1 MRKIYLLLISILF
14 SVSSFTQEI
23 NGIIID
29 EFGNTLPGVNIQT
42 LKSNKFATSNFD
54 GSFTIQGSIG
64 EQIKFSMIGMED
76 LIMEASQ
83 NMNVTLLQSITELET
98 VVMIGYGT
106 SKKRDLT
113 GSIVSIKGEE
123 VADKPNNNVLSSLQ
137 GKVAGLS
144 VVNSGQPGVEPDV
157 RIRGTISLY
166 QTKPLYVID
175 GIFSETMDFVNP
187 NDIKSIEVLKD
198 PSSLSVFGA
207 RGANGVILVTTKR
220 ARNGETQIN
229 YNTTVGYKNIT
240 GKPDMTNGEEFKYLY
255 DMQRANQGAS
265 PYPYYNLYNANTDW
279 IDEIA
284 NKNALFYNHNIS
296 FSNASDK
303 NSFYAGFGYS
313 NEEGLIKNEL
323 YKKFT
328 ANINDELKVTNYL
341 KMGISA
347 NFLDTRL
354 PRLGGFTTAL
364 NTTPLATPYNYD
376 LGVYNQLPTDMGA
389 AQLGNALLE
398 VEGKKGTQL
407 NRDTRIVGNIFAE
420 LTFLKNFKFRGAYM
434 ASLDFFKG
442 RGYLPVFDVYAA
454 ETDNLTSYSVNV
466 LTQVNQFNNYK
477 QNLQQDYTLTYE
489 KEFGKHDVTLL
500 VGNTRYEE
508 YYSAMSGTVSQYAPS
523 YNDQG
528 IDTNQIPN
536 DPRWWYLN
544 VFPYGNPETRFSN
557 SDQWERATMSYLG
570 RVLYNYDGKYML
582 NASFRNDE
590 SSEVRK
596 SQNFWAVGA
605 AWEIS
610 KEGFFENNYVNYLKI
625 KGSVGEQGNQFTS
638 LHYPTYPLYVP
649 GQSAV
654 FGEDLVPAYILAFR
668 TNPDLKWETVLSKEV
683 GIEVGAFQNK
693 LTFEANYYDKTTK
706 GLLAFIDGTDKFY
719 GNVGEVN
726 NHGFE
731 FMASWKNTVRD
742 GFDYT
747 ISANL
752 TTIKNKVV
760 SLYEDGFEYY
770 SDPTRTYAGQPISY
784 FYGYEVEGVYQ
795 NDADVLLSPTSNVG
809 GTYGPGDLK
818 YKDINGDGVITP
830 DDRTNI
836 GNPTPDFTYGF
847 STSINYN
854 KWNLGLDFQGV
865 YGNEVFRSWGNGSSF
880 AQFNYRT
887 DRLGAWTGPG
897 TSNWEPRVN
906 DGSGYN
912 RLNSSYMV
920 EDGSYLRLRNIQLG
934 YSFSSIF
941 LSKIYI
947 KSLKMF
953 INAQN
958 LVTWKNN
965 SGFSPEFGG
974 GPTRFGV
981 DSGSYPVPA
990 ITTLGLNVTF

>member
-1 MRKIYLLLISILF
+1 MRKIYLLLITMICSTISF
-14 SVSSFTQEI
+14 SQEI
-23 NGIIID
+23 SGTIVD
-29 EFGNTLPGVNIQT
+29 EFGNSLPGVNVQT
-42 LKSNKFATSNFD
+42 LKSKKFATSNFD
-54 GSFTIQGSIG
+54 GSFSIEGIIG
-64 EQIKFSMIGMED
+64 EEIKFTMVGMEE
-76 LIMEASQ
+76 LILIASKG
-83 NMNVTLLQSITELET
+83 MKVTMLQSVTELET

-106 SKKRDLT
+106 AKKRDLT

-123 VADKPNNNVLSSLQ
+123 IADKPNNNILNSLQ

-166 QTKPLYVID
+166 QSKPLYVID
-175 GIFSETMDFVNP
+175 GIFSETMDFVNS
-187 NDIKSIEVLKD
+187 NDVKSIEVLKD

-220 ARNGETQIN
+220 AKSGETQIS
-229 YNTTVGYKNIT
+229 YNSTIGIKNIT
-240 GKPDMTNGEEFKYLY
+240 GKPNMTNGEEFKYLY

-279 IDEIA
+279 VDEIS
-284 NKNALFYNHNIS
+284 NDNALFTNHNLS
-296 FSNASDK
+296 FSNATD
-303 NSFYAGFGYS
+303 NNNFYAGFGYS

-328 ANINDELKVTNYL
+328 VNLNDELKVSKYL
-341 KMGISA
+341 KMGINA
-347 NFLDTRL
+347 NFLDARL

-364 NTTPLATPYNYD
+364 NTTPLATPYNYE

-398 VEGKKGTQL
+398 VEGKSGTQL
-407 NRDTRIVGNIFAE
+407 NRDTKIVGNIYGE

-434 ASLDFFKG
+434 ASLDFYKG
-442 RGYLPVFDVYAA
+442 RGYLPVFNVYAA
-454 ETDNLTSYSVNV
+454 ETDNLTPYSGNV
-466 LTQVNQFNNYK
+466 LTKVNQFNNYK
-477 QNLQQDYTLTYE
+477 QNLQQDYTLTYQNT
-489 KEFGKHDVTLL
+489 FGKHDVTLL

-508 YYSAMSGTVSQYAPS
+508 YFSAMNGTVSQYAPS
-523 YNDQG
+523 YNSDG
-528 IDTNQIPN
+528 VDTNQIPN

-544 VFPYGNPETRFSN
+544 VFPYGDPETRFSN
-557 SDQWERATMSYLG
+557 SDQWDRATLSYLG

-590 SSEVRK
+590 SSEVRT

-605 AWEIS
+605 AWEVS
-610 KEGFFENNYVNYLKI
+610 KEKFFENKYVNYLKL
-625 KGSVGEQGNQFTS
+625 KGSMGEQGNQYTS

-654 FGEDLVPAYILAFR
+654 FGEELVPAYILAFR
-668 TNPDLKWETVLSKEV
+668 TNRDLKWETVLSKEIGV
-683 GIEVGAFQNK
+683 EVGAFDNK
-693 LTFEANYYDKTTK
+693 LSFEANYYDKTTK
-706 GLLAFIDGTDKFY
+706 GLLAFISGTDNFY

-731 FMASWKNTVRD
+731 LVATWKNTVKE

-747 ISANL
+747 VSANL

-760 SLYEDGFEYY
+760 SLYQDGFEYF

-795 NDADVLLSPTSNVG
+795 TYADILNSPISTLGDYTV
-809 GTYGPGDLK
+809 GDLK
-818 YKDINGDGVITP
+818 YKDVNGDGQITP

-847 STSINYN
+847 SASINYN
-854 KWNLGLDFQGV
+854 RWNLGLDFQGV
-865 YGNEVFRSWGNGSSF
+865 YGNEIFRSWGNGSSF

-887 DRLGAWTGPG
+887 DRLGAWTGEG

-912 RLNSSYMV
+912 RLNSSYMI

-934 YSFSSIF
+934 YNFNTAF
-941 LSKIYI
+941 LNKLSI

-958 LVTWKNN
+958 MITWKNN
-965 SGFSPEFGG
+965 SGFTPEFGG
-974 GPTRFGV
+974 SPTRFGV
-981 DSGSYPVPA
+981 DSGSYPVPV
-990 ITTLGLNVTF
+990 ITTFGLNVTF